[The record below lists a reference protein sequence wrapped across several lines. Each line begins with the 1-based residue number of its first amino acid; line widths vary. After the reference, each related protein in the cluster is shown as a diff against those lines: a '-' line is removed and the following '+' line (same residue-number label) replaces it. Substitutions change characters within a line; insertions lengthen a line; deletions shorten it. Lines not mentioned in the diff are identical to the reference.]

1 MLKEQPARAS
11 NGFMMIAVLLLAQ
24 IITVF
29 LVVTMPPMIKLLALL
44 AAIACFIC
52 WFGFYMVQPNQSA
65 VLQLFGRYVGT
76 DFVNGLRWANPFYS
90 KQKVSLRVRNFES
103 SKLKVNDH
111 AGNPVDIAAV
121 VVWKVV
127 DSAEAVFEVEDYEN
141 FDMYYDMF
149 GFEAVF
155 EVEDYENFVS
165 IQSEAAIRFLASS
178 YPYEAVNEG
187 DMSLRSSGSE
197 ITDLL
202 RNEIQNR
209 LHKAGV
215 EVIEARISHLAYAPE
230 IASAMLQRQQAR
242 AVVMARQQIVEGA
255 VGMVETALQ
264 RLSEKEV
271 VTLDEERKA
280 AMVSNL
286 LVVLCGD
293 HQVQPVINAGTLY

>member
-1 MLKEQPARAS
+1 MLKEMPARS
-11 NGFMMIAVLLLAQ
+11 SSGFLM
-24 IITVF
+24 
-29 LVVTMPPMIKLLALL
+29 LALL
-44 AAIACFIC
+44 LLSQIASVAALVVLPGALKVPALLWVFATAIC

-76 DFVNGLRWANPFYS
+76 DFSNGLRWANPFFS

-141 FDMYYDMF
+141 F
-149 GFEAVF
+149 VT
-155 EVEDYENFVS
+155 
-165 IQSEAAIRFLASS
+165 IQSEAAIRYLASS
-178 YPYEAVNEG
+178 YPYEAELAT
-187 DMSLRSSGSE
+187 DISLRSSGDE

-202 RNEIQNR
+202 RTEIQNR
-209 LHKAGV
+209 LQKAGV
-215 EVIEARISHLAYAPE
+215 TVIEARISHLAYAQE

-255 VGMVETALQ
+255 VGMVEMALK
-264 RLSEKEV
+264 RLAEKDV

-293 HQVQPVINAGTLY
+293 HSVTPVVNTGTLY

>member
-1 MLKEQPARAS
+1 MKQDQQVSTQSGFAML
-11 NGFMMIAVLLLAQ
+11 FMLLVLQLLTIAGCLMLPGLL
-24 IITVF
+24 
-29 LVVTMPPMIKLLALL
+29 KLLAILCC
-44 AAIACFIC
+44 IGVFFC

-76 DFVNGLRWANPFYS
+76 DFNNGLRWANPFFS

-121 VVWKVV
+121 VVWKVI
-127 DSAEAVFEVEDYEN
+127 DSA
-141 FDMYYDMF
+141 
-149 GFEAVF
+149 EAVF

-178 YPYEAVNEG
+178 YPYEAEHEH
-187 DMSLRSSGSE
+187 DISLRSSGSE

-202 RNEIQNR
+202 RTEIQNR
-209 LHKAGV
+209 LQRAGV

-271 VTLDEERKA
+271 VQLDEERKA

-293 HQVQPVINAGTLY
+293 HQVSPVINTGTIY

>member
-1 MLKEQPARAS
+1 MLKETPAKARS
-11 NGFMMIAVLLLAQ
+11 GFGTLFVLFVLQIATIVL
-24 IITVF
+24 I
-29 LVVTMPPMIKLLALL
+29 VTMPPLIKVLALL
-44 AAIACFIC
+44 AGIAVFIC
-52 WFGFYMVQPNQSA
+52 WFGFYMVHPNQSA

-141 FDMYYDMF
+141 F
-149 GFEAVF
+149 V
-155 EVEDYENFVS
+155 N
-165 IQSEAAIRFLASS
+165 IQSEAALRYLASS
-178 YPYEAVNEG
+178 YPYEAEK
-187 DMSLRSSGSE
+187 DSEISLRSSGSD

-202 RNEIQNR
+202 RTEIQNR

-215 EVIEARISHLAYAPE
+215 EVIEARISHLAYAQE

-255 VGMVETALQ
+255 VGMVEMALQ
-264 RLSEKEV
+264 RLSEKDV
-271 VTLDEERKA
+271 VQLDEERKA

-293 HQVQPVINAGTLY
+293 HSVSPVINTGTIY

>member
-1 MLKEQPARAS
+1 MLKETPAKARS
-11 NGFMMIAVLLLAQ
+11 GFVTLFVLFVLQIATIVL
-24 IITVF
+24 I
-29 LVVTMPPMIKLLALL
+29 VTMPPLIKVLALL
-44 AAIACFIC
+44 ACIAVFIC

-76 DFVNGLRWANPFYS
+76 DFENGLRWANPFYS
-90 KQKVSLRVRNFES
+90 NQKVSLRVRNFES

-141 FDMYYDMF
+141 F
-149 GFEAVF
+149 V
-155 EVEDYENFVS
+155 N
-165 IQSEAAIRFLASS
+165 IQSEAALRYLASS
-178 YPYEAVNEG
+178 YPYEAEK
-187 DMSLRSSGSE
+187 DTDISLRSSGSD

-202 RNEIQNR
+202 RTEIQNR

-215 EVIEARISHLAYAPE
+215 EVIEARISHLAYAQE

-255 VGMVETALQ
+255 VGMVEMALQ
-264 RLSEKEV
+264 RLSEKQV
-271 VTLDEERKA
+271 VHLDEERKA

-293 HQVQPVINAGTLY
+293 HSVSPVINTGTIY

>member
-1 MLKEQPARAS
+1 MLKETQAS
-11 NGFMMIAVLLLAQ
+11 VQSGFQMIFVLLLAQ
-24 IITVF
+24 IGAAAAVLLLPGLLKI
-29 LVVTMPPMIKLLALL
+29 LAL
-44 AAIACFIC
+44 IFTIVVFVC
-52 WFGFYMVQPNQSA
+52 WFGFYMVHPNQSA
-65 VLQLFGRYVGT
+65 VMQLFGRYVGT
-76 DFVNGLRWANPFYS
+76 DFTNGLRWANPFYS

-111 AGNPVDIAAV
+111 AGNPVEIAAV

-141 FDMYYDMF
+141 Y
-149 GFEAVF
+149 V
-155 EVEDYENFVS
+155 N
-165 IQSEAAIRFLASS
+165 IQSEAAIRNLASS
-178 YPYEAVNEG
+178 YPYEAELEQ
-187 DMSLRSSGSE
+187 DISLRSSGAE

-202 RNEIQNR
+202 RSEIQNR

-255 VGMVETALQ
+255 VGMVETALL

-271 VTLDEERKA
+271 VQLDEERKA

-293 HQVQPVINAGTLY
+293 HQVSPVINTGTIY

>member
-1 MLKEQPARAS
+1 MLKETPAKARS
-11 NGFMMIAVLLLAQ
+11 GFGTLFVLFVLQIATIAL
-24 IITVF
+24 I
-29 LVVTMPPMIKLLALL
+29 VTMPPLIKILALL
-44 AAIACFIC
+44 AGIAVFIC

-76 DFVNGLRWANPFYS
+76 DFENGLRWANPFYS

-141 FDMYYDMF
+141 F
-149 GFEAVF
+149 V
-155 EVEDYENFVS
+155 N
-165 IQSEAAIRFLASS
+165 IQSEAALRYLASS
-178 YPYEAVNEG
+178 YPYEAEKESEI
-187 DMSLRSSGSE
+187 SLRSSGSD

-202 RNEIQNR
+202 RTEIQNR

-215 EVIEARISHLAYAPE
+215 EVIEARISHLAYAQE

-255 VGMVETALQ
+255 VGMVEMALQ
-264 RLSEKEV
+264 RLSEKDV
-271 VTLDEERKA
+271 VQLDEERKA

-293 HQVQPVINAGTLY
+293 HSVSPVINTGTIY

>member
-1 MLKEQPARAS
+1 MSNIVVREMPVRSKSGFVML
-11 NGFMMIAVLLLAQ
+11 AVLLVSQLAS
-24 IITVF
+24 IFAVITLPSVLKIAAVLWF
-29 LVVTMPPMIKLLALL
+29 VTTL
-44 AAIACFIC
+44 IC
-52 WFGFYMVQPNQSA
+52 WFGFYMVQPNMSA

-76 DFVNGLRWANPFYS
+76 DFTNGLRWANPFFS

-141 FDMYYDMF
+141 F
-149 GFEAVF
+149 
-155 EVEDYENFVS
+155 VS
-165 IQSEAAIRFLASS
+165 IQSEAAIRLLASS
-178 YPYEAVNEG
+178 YPYEAELEHQV
-187 DMSLRSSGSE
+187 SLRSSGHE

-202 RNEIQNR
+202 RTEIQNR
-209 LHKAGV
+209 VQKAGV
-215 EVIEARISHLAYAPE
+215 EVIEARISHLAYAQE

-255 VGMVETALQ
+255 VGMVEMALQ
-264 RLSEKEV
+264 RLSEKGV
-271 VTLDEERKA
+271 VELDEERKA

-293 HQVQPVINAGTLY
+293 HNVQPVINTGTLY

>member
-1 MLKEQPARAS
+1 MSNVVVVREMPVRSKSGFVML
-11 NGFMMIAVLLLAQ
+11 AVLLVSQLAS
-24 IITVF
+24 IFAVITLPGVLKIAAVLW
-29 LVVTMPPMIKLLALL
+29 LVTTLV
-44 AAIACFIC
+44 C
-52 WFGFYMVQPNQSA
+52 WFGFYMVQPNMSA

-76 DFVNGLRWANPFYS
+76 DFTNGLRWANPFFS

-141 FDMYYDMF
+141 F
-149 GFEAVF
+149 
-155 EVEDYENFVS
+155 VS
-165 IQSEAAIRFLASS
+165 IQSEAAIRLLASS
-178 YPYEAVNEG
+178 YPYEAELEHQV
-187 DMSLRSSGSE
+187 SLRSSGNE

-202 RNEIQNR
+202 RTEIQNR
-209 LHKAGV
+209 VQKAGV
-215 EVIEARISHLAYAPE
+215 EVIEARISHLAYAQE

-255 VGMVETALQ
+255 VGMVEMALQ
-264 RLSEKEV
+264 RLSEKGV
-271 VTLDEERKA
+271 VELDEERKA

-293 HQVQPVINAGTLY
+293 HNVQPVINTGTLY